1 MWHDLLVA
9 FSLVLVIEGVMPFLA
24 PDAMRRVM
32 LEVARQDSRN
42 LRLAGLASMI
52 VGVALLYLF
61 N

>member
-1 MWHDLLVA
+1 
-9 FSLVLVIEGVMPFLA
+9 
-24 PDAMRRVM
+24 M

-42 LRLAGLASMI
+42 LRLAGLASMV

>member
-52 VGVALLYLF
+52 VGVA
-61 N
+61 